1 MVTGE
6 EKREEE
12 ERERSLALPAGLG
25 FAHPGIRS
33 TVCRGMSRPPYAMH
47 LLM

>member
-1 MVTGE
+1 MVKGE
-6 EKREEE
+6 EKREVE
-12 ERERSLALPAGLG
+12 ERERSLTLPVGLG
-25 FAHPGIRS
+25 FAYLGIRS